1 MCSMQATTQALLRWL
16 HLYPLLPINRAR
28 EVCCS
33 AQDLWREQCQQIA
46 AGAPLLCLPFLV
58 LFLNLETGHLI
69 FSLELA
75 CFEKDIPPEL
85 GEDAV
90 ISMVYEAN
98 ARLRDPVY
106 GCVASVAA
114 LQLHASQLQQ
124 ELASALTQ
132 YQTNYLNCCHCWL
145 TWTLHVAD
153 LIHVYYIFYMNN
165 MFSCS
170 CLFLGT

>member
-1 MCSMQATTQALLRWL
+1 M
-16 HLYPLLPINRAR
+16 
-28 EVCCS
+28 
-33 AQDLWREQCQQIA
+33 
-46 AGAPLLCLPFLV
+46 CLPFLV
-58 LFLNLETGHLI
+58 LFFNLETGHLI

-124 ELASALTQ
+124 ELASALNTTSNQ
-132 YQTNYLNCCHCWL
+132 LSEL
-145 TWTLHVAD
+145 LSF
-153 LIHVYYIFYMNN
+153 LSYMNT
-165 MFSCS
+165 SCS
-170 CLFLGT
+170 